1 MTFILEA
8 KSIIQIRQMLPTEM
22 LENNIEMTEEIT
34 TDEVDVGDQI
44 INSELKIVSLLDQVI
59 LESLR
64 AQRLSVIS
72 DRRERRRLR
81 KSSQS
86 EIGKKA
92 RVRKV
97 PPQGMSWPCVTFN
110 VTQQC
115 SIFLLTQHISYM
127 MKLLMA
133 FEGFR

>member
-1 MTFILEA
+1 MKSLILVSLVGFSLQ

-72 DRRERRRLR
+72 DRRERRRRRKNRKLR
-81 KSSQS
+81 PSQKDDM
-86 EIGKKA
+86 IPLA
-92 RVRKV
+92 RV
-97 PPQGMSWPCVTFN
+97 G
-110 VTQQC
+110 
-115 SIFLLTQHISYM
+115 
-127 MKLLMA
+127 
-133 FEGFR
+133 